1 MTSLNRTLSR
11 AYKQLLGYE
20 KFWDISSV
28 EKTLISSAEK
38 KGKKKGK
45 KKGIEEGLAEGKNRN
60 RERDILYCFQCE
72 KARSF
77 L

>member
-38 KGKKKGK
+38 KGKKKG
-45 KKGIEEGLAEGKNRN
+45 IEEGLAEGKNRN